1 MAETLRKVKSYE
13 NKSLSNIIE
22 FAAYISTLEIE
33 DIDRELCN
41 IIHDYECDAF
51 SDKEFRATFKEEQL

>member
-13 NKSLSNIIE
+13 NKSLGNIVD
-22 FAAYISTLEIE
+22 FTVYISTLEIE

-41 IIHDYECDAF
+41 IIHDYEYTLKG
-51 SDKEFRATFKEEQL
+51 DK